1 MLDGIEEFLPGVERI
16 AYDPDAGRA
25 ELGRVLSEAAAA
37 GDPVVGVLFRPAD
50 VTASLTL
57 VQALGDAGVTAPM
70 WQLTHGAVAVGTP
83 SEGVVDPA
91 QAALWGFGRVAALEH
106 PDRWGGLVDLPESVD
121 RSVLA
126 SLAAVVTDGVEDQ
139 VAVRGADLFA
149 RRLSHA
155 PLPGGAPA
163 WGPSADGWRAPER
176 VLVTGGTG
184 GVGAR
189 VARWLVG
196 RGASELVLTSRRGID
211 APGAAELVAGLG
223 ELGARVVV
231 EACDTADAEAVA
243 GLLSRYP
250 VDAVFH
256 AAGVLDDDLIDRL
269 TPERVAAVLAA
280 KAVGAGHLDALTR
293 DLDLSAFV
301 VFSSI
306 AGVWGSGGQSAYAAA
321 NAHLDAL
328 VERRRARG
336 LAGTAVAWGPWGG
349 GGMVSEQGAAELVR
363 RGLRVMDPERAL
375 TGLGRALDV
384 GDATVVVA
392 DVDWEK
398 FLAPF
403 TARRPS
409 PLLSAL
415 PEARAAATA
424 PGDAETASDAPRP
437 LVEKLTAAPAE
448 ARLQLVQD
456 HVRSV
461 AATALGFD
469 GVSGVEPTKAFRE
482 MGFDSLTAVELRD
495 QLNADTGL
503 RLPTTLVFDH
513 PTPADL
519 ARHLTGELFGGGQA
533 NATALLAQMENA
545 VARIIGSDP
554 GQDVRILLK
563 ARLKAFLT
571 EVEDLESDPDGL
583 NGLNGLNGAD
593 DGTGPAV
600 SMADRLDDATDE
612 ELFDFISRQL
622 DQS

>member
-1 MLDGIEEFLPGVERI
+1 
-16 AYDPDAGRA
+16 
-25 ELGRVLSEAAAA
+25 ELE
-37 GDPVVGVLFRPAD
+37 
-50 VTASLTL
+50 
-57 VQALGDAGVTAPM
+57 
-70 WQLTHGAVAVGTP
+70 
-83 SEGVVDPA
+83 
-91 QAALWGFGRVAALEH
+91 
-106 PDRWGGLVDLPESVD
+106 
-121 RSVLA
+121 
-126 SLAAVVTDGVEDQ
+126 
-139 VAVRGADLFA
+139 
-149 RRLSHA
+149 
-155 PLPGGAPA
+155 
-163 WGPSADGWRAPER
+163 
-176 VLVTGGTG
+176 
-184 GVGAR
+184 
-189 VARWLVG
+189 
-196 RGASELVLTSRRGID
+196 
-211 APGAAELVAGLG
+211 

-280 KAVGAGHLDALTR
+280 KAVGADHLDSLTR

-384 GDATVVVA
+384 GDAAVVVA

-424 PGDAETASDAPRP
+424 SGDAETAPGAPCP
-437 LVEKLTAAPAE
+437 LIEKLTAAPAE

-495 QLNADTGL
+495 RLNADTGL

-519 ARHLTGELFGGGQA
+519 ARHLAEELFGGGRT
-533 NATALLAQMENA
+533 NATALLAEVENA
-545 VARIIGSDP
+545 VGKIIASGP
-554 GQDVRILLK
+554 GQDLRVLLK
-563 ARLKAFLT
+563 TRLRAFLT
-571 EVEDLESDPDGL
+571 EVEDLESGL
-583 NGLNGLNGAD
+583 NGPD
-593 DGTGPAV
+593 DGTRPGV
-600 SMADRLDDATDE
+600 SMADQLDDATDE
-612 ELFDFISRQL
+612 ELFDLISREL

>member
-1 MLDGIEEFLPGVERI
+1 
-16 AYDPDAGRA
+16 
-25 ELGRVLSEAAAA
+25 
-37 GDPVVGVLFRPAD
+37 
-50 VTASLTL
+50 
-57 VQALGDAGVTAPM
+57 
-70 WQLTHGAVAVGTP
+70 
-83 SEGVVDPA
+83 
-91 QAALWGFGRVAALEH
+91 
-106 PDRWGGLVDLPESVD
+106 
-121 RSVLA
+121 
-126 SLAAVVTDGVEDQ
+126 
-139 VAVRGADLFA
+139 
-149 RRLSHA
+149 
-155 PLPGGAPA
+155 
-163 WGPSADGWRAPER
+163 
-176 VLVTGGTG
+176 
-184 GVGAR
+184 
-189 VARWLVG
+189 
-196 RGASELVLTSRRGID
+196 
-211 APGAAELVAGLG
+211 
-223 ELGARVVV
+223 
-231 EACDTADAEAVA
+231 
-243 GLLSRYP
+243 
-250 VDAVFH
+250 
-256 AAGVLDDDLIDRL
+256 
-269 TPERVAAVLAA
+269 
-280 KAVGAGHLDALTR
+280 
-293 DLDLSAFV
+293 
-301 VFSSI
+301 
-306 AGVWGSGGQSAYAAA
+306 YAAA

-349 GGMVSEQGAAELVR
+349 GGMVSDEGAAELVR
-363 RGLRVMDPERAL
+363 RGLRVMDPDRAL
-375 TGLGRALDV
+375 AGLGRALDV
-384 GDATVVVA
+384 ADTTVVVA

-424 PGDAETASDAPRP
+424 SGDTGTGSDGPRP

-456 HVRSV
+456 HVRGV

-469 GVSGVEPTKAFRE
+469 GPAAVEPTKAFRE

-495 QLNADTGL
+495 RLNADTGL

-533 NATALLAQMENA
+533 NATALLAEMENA
-545 VARIIGSDP
+545 VTKLIGSDP

-571 EVEDLESDPDGL
+571 EVEDLEPDRGGL
-583 NGLNGLNGAD
+583 DGPD
-593 DGTGPAV
+593 DGTNAAV